1 MEYQTKNTLT
11 MSTICNKNSFVHRLI
26 AMLSD
31 DLHFNDFENL
41 KQRIINYL

>member
-11 MSTICNKNSFVHRLI
+11 MNTIYNQNAFVHRLI

>member
-1 MEYQTKNTLT
+1 MSTNCTKNSL
-11 MSTICNKNSFVHRLI
+11 IHRLI